1 MRRIVISLVLIL
13 FSTAVLAQDHP
24 SQLLKEAWIKSK
36 WSQAI
41 RGIKFQRWDGWI
53 ASLDGVGSAPV
64 AMRDASGKNWTVA
77 ELCQPHDC
85 ADNKLVVV
93 IDRQS
98 RGVWGMQVSA
108 HLPSPRYYGQPSDRM
123 KVLLAAALKGS
134 LSSVSADAADAP
146 NTTEAP
152 SGDEVL
158 RRSNLSGP
166 GSTGQRESSATMQSA
181 DTAPSPANSDN
192 DRAVAIL
199 ADASDVSRHRE
210 AFAMLEKA
218 ANDGDLRAKAN
229 LGLGY
234 LLGVGTPRDLFQGG
248 RLLRA
253 AAEAGEPFAALAV
266 ATTHAGGYG
275 SLYLHDSAKA
285 CRIFEKLFATPAAP
299 EAYYR
304 YFELCS
310 SDPNLLNNP
319 AALRSA
325 CRNAVQLKHRVAIYT
340 CGGHKDSSINSLKD
354 YTAAVERVV
363 GLKPWYQGTRV
374 QASYMPL
381 FFSDRDDFLA
391 YTALTLE
398 HNSAYWKFDM
408 RKYLAEKGFKL
419 ENW

>member
-1 MRRIVISLVLIL
+1 MFRNIIILVLAL
-13 FSTAVLAQDHP
+13 FPIAAWAQEHP
-24 SQLLKEAWIKSK
+24 SELLKEPWVKSK
-36 WSQAI
+36 WSQAVK
-41 RGIKFQRWDGWI
+41 GIKFQRWDGWI
-53 ASLDGVGSAPV
+53 AGLNGVGSVSA

-85 ADNKLVVV
+85 ADNQLVVV
-93 IDRQS
+93 IDRQNQ
-98 RGVWGMQVSA
+98 GVWGMQVSA
-108 HLPSPRYYGQPSDRM
+108 RLPSPRYYGQPGDKM
-123 KVLLAAALKGS
+123 KALLAAALKGN
-134 LSSVSADAADAP
+134 LASVSADAADIPSAP
-146 NTTEAP
+146 EAP
-152 SGDEVL
+152 GGDEVL
-158 RRSNLSGP
+158 RSSALP
-166 GSTGQRESSATMQSA
+166 GTDATGQRENSSPAQPANSA
-181 DTAPSPANSDN
+181 PESANSDN

-199 ADASDVSRHRE
+199 ANASDVSRHRE

-218 ANDGDLRAKAN
+218 ASDGDLRAKAN

-234 LLGVGTPRDLFQGG
+234 LLGVGTPRDPFQGG
-248 RLLRA
+248 RVLRA

-266 ATTHAGGYG
+266 ATTQAGGYG

-319 AALRSA
+319 AALRGA
-325 CRNAVQLKHRVAIYT
+325 CRNAVQLRHRVAIYT
-340 CGGHKDSSINSLKD
+340 CGGQRDSSINSLKD
-354 YTAAVERVV
+354 FTAAVERVV
-363 GLKPWYQGTRV
+363 GLKSWQQGTKF

-381 FFSDRDDFLA
+381 FFSDQDEFLT

-398 HNSAYWKFDM
+398 HNSTYWKLDV

>member
-1 MRRIVISLVLIL
+1 MRRIVAALVLIL
-13 FSTAVLAQDHP
+13 FSPAVLAQDHP

-36 WSQAI
+36 WSQAM

-64 AMRDASGKNWTVA
+64 AMRDASGKSWTVA

-85 ADNKLVVV
+85 ADNQLVVV
-93 IDRQS
+93 IDRQNQ
-98 RGVWGMQVSA
+98 GVWGMQVSA
-108 HLPSPRYYGQPSDRM
+108 RLPSPRYYGQPSDKM

-134 LSSVSADAADAP
+134 LASVSADATDIPNAP
-146 NTTEAP
+146 EAP

-158 RRSNLSGP
+158 RSSNLTGLNV
-166 GSTGQRESSATMQSA
+166 TGQRESS
-181 DTAPSPANSDN
+181 SPAQLAASASESVNSDN
-192 DRAVAIL
+192 DRAVALL
-199 ADASDVSRHRE
+199 ANASDVSRHRD

-218 ANDGDLRAKAN
+218 ANEGDLRAKAN

-234 LLGVGTPRDLFQGG
+234 LLGVGTPRDPLQGG
-248 RLLRA
+248 RVLRA

-266 ATTHAGGYG
+266 ATAQAGGYG

-340 CGGHKDSSINSLKD
+340 CGGQKDSSINSLKD

-363 GLKPWYQGTRV
+363 GLKPWHQATRI

-381 FFSDRDDFLA
+381 FFSDGDDFLV